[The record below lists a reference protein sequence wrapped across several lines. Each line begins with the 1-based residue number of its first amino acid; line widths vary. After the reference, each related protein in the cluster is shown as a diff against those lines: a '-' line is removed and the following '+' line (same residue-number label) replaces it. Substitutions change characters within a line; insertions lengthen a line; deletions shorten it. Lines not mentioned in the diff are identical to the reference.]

1 MPLISQLQQMYRA
14 YKFEII
20 PVLVRALGSIPN
32 RLNGNLERIGTE
44 KSRVPQVA
52 EIIQRAALIGSVKVC
67 KTALKMC
74 NDDTKG
80 LMNFSL

>member
-1 MPLISQLQQMYRA
+1 MWDPA
-14 YKFEII
+14 
-20 PVLVRALGSIPN
+20 VLVRALGSIPH
-32 RLNGNLERIGTE
+32 RLNGNLKRIGIE
-44 KSRVPQVA
+44 KSRVSQVA
-52 EIIQRAALIGSVKVC
+52 EIIQRPTLIGFVKVC